1 MINLELPQNILCS
14 TEDTKALTAVDWIC
28 FNALNNKYTIQNHN
42 LHIHIHILPGLW
54 CILKSGSDY
63 LYLSVSSTWKF
74 SNLKR
79 SFTNMMGY
87 NVLQKHCTKSTLQ
100 MESNVAAGT
109 FVGNQMTSLTKNT
122 FCTLDKPSNIQYIPV
137 C

>member
-54 CILKSGSDY
+54 CILKSGCRLSLSECLKHLEILKPEALFHKHDGIQCTSKALHQKYLTNGIKRGCWYICGKSDD
-63 LYLSVSSTWKF
+63 
-74 SNLKR
+74 
-79 SFTNMMGY
+79 
-87 NVLQKHCTKSTLQ
+87 KS
-100 MESNVAAGT
+100 
-109 FVGNQMTSLTKNT
+109 
-122 FCTLDKPSNIQYIPV
+122 Y
-137 C
+137 